1 MATLTLRGTKGAPLT
16 HVELDA
22 NFSALDSDIKQGNF
36 DSGLE
41 IQGGISV
48 DQGDLNLVEGNLV
61 LAAGDFHYNPKLGF
75 VDLVAG
81 LERARFDSTGALMI
95 GSKVNSQS
103 VGFKVARSGN
113 QHILSGCISS
123 NSGQYSK
130 VELGPAGSGTE
141 TGSGIKATQT
151 TSNFNDWNLV
161 LFSSSSTNG
170 QEDAITIGSTGEISV
185 HNNISFEDSATFNEG
200 IHIGGNVV
208 IDGQLNIGGNQ
219 IGTGSVESV
228 GLTAPTGFVVTN
240 TPITSVGNLQ
250 LGFDSGY
257 QLLND
262 SDQANWNLS
271 YNQIINLDQIID
283 SALDSNIT
291 DKLSSGNVVGGDTQI
306 LAGNGLQGGG
316 TLDSDVNLAMDSQ
329 YTGDFTVSGS
339 ITSGDITSSGNITAS
354 GTINAA
360 GDVVAFYN
368 ASDERLKTD
377 IREIENAL
385 DKVSSLRGVQFE
397 YIASGIPSTGLIAQD
412 LEPILPEAIFED
424 EDGYKGIRYQLTVGL
439 LVEAIK
445 ELKAEIE
452 ELKKAK

>member
-1 MATLTLRGTKGAPLT
+1 MATLTLRGTKGSPLT

-22 NFSALDSDIKQGNF
+22 NFVALDSDFRGGQF
-36 DSGLE
+36 DSGIE
-41 IQGGISV
+41 VSGGLVLS
-48 DQGDLNLVEGNLV
+48 DGDLDIVDGNLV
-61 LAAGDFHYNPKLGF
+61 LRNGDIHYNPKLGF
-75 VDLVAG
+75 IDLQG
-81 LERARFDSTGALMI
+81 GQERARFDSTGALMV

-103 VGFKVARSGN
+103 VSFKVARPGD
-113 QHILSGCISS
+113 QHILSGCVSS

-141 TGSGIKATQT
+141 TGSGIRATQT

-161 LFSSSSTNG
+161 LFSSNATNG
-170 QEDAITIGSTGEISV
+170 QEDAITIGSNGEIVV
-185 HNNISFEDSATFNEG
+185 HKSITFEDSASFQQG
-200 IHIGGNVV
+200 IHVEGDAV
-208 IDGQLNIGGNQ
+208 IDGQLTVGGNP

-250 LGFDSGY
+250 LGFDTGY
-257 QLLND
+257 GLLHD
-262 SDQANWNLS
+262 SDKNTWNNSADLIS
-271 YNQIINLDQIID
+271 NLDSSI
-283 SALDSNIT
+283 DSNIT
-291 DKLSSGNVVGGDTQI
+291 DKLSSGELAGGDTQI

-316 TLDSDVNLAMDSQ
+316 TLESDVNLAMDSQ
-329 YTGDFTVSGS
+329 YTGNFSVSGS
-339 ITSGDITSSGNITAS
+339 ITSGDITSSGN
-354 GTINAA
+354 INAA